1 MEGNCMEK
9 YRVDYEVAGKKKH
22 AVVSAQ
28 TKEQAKEYA
37 ERMLQSIYPQE
48 NSVITVT
55 EADKK

>member
-1 MEGNCMEK
+1 MEK

-28 TKEQAKEYA
+28 TKEQAQEYA

-48 NSVITVT
+48 NGVIALTK
-55 EADKK
+55 EDK

>member
-1 MEGNCMEK
+1 MEK
-9 YRVDYEVAGKKKH
+9 FRADYEVAGKKKH

-28 TKEQAKEYA
+28 TKEQAQEYA

>member
-1 MEGNCMEK
+1 MEK
-9 YRVDYEVAGKKKH
+9 YRVDYEVTGKKKH